1 MSSKSFNLRV
11 LARVQVQILVTNSFF
26 LAKSSKETLQD
37 KRASPTKK
45 ASAGTKEDV
54 PAGMHHGDARGW
66 GERVRPGCEKAC
78 YVGGLSYAGWLGIVS
93 PQLRCTNTQTVVCQS
108 HPA

>member
-1 MSSKSFNLRV
+1 MVANHFIPVKGG
-11 LARVQVQILVTNSFF
+11 
-26 LAKSSKETLQD
+26 KGTLQD

-54 PAGMHHGDARGW
+54 PAGMHHGDARRW
-66 GERVRPGCEKAC
+66 GEWVQPGCEEAC